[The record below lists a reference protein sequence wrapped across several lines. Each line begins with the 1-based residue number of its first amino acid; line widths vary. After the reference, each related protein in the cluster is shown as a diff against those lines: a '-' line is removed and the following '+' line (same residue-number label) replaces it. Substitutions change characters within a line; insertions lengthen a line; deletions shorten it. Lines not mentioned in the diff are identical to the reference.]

1 MINISDNGGI
11 REAYLAYQ
19 KYVKSHGKEPQLP
32 GLPNFT
38 SEQVHINISCKKIL
52 SSWLDTRI
60 FYKEILIF
68 GSYFQLFFI
77 GYGRGWCETKTIQ
90 ALVRQLLVD
99 PHPPAIVRVHNV
111 LRNFEEFQNAFQCK
125 NSDSM
130 VAKPRCRIWWSMI
143 INLHKNMSQ
152 NFWNKMFYF
161 LVLEKF

>member
-1 MINISDNGGI
+1 M
-11 REAYLAYQ
+11 Q
-19 KYVKSHGKEPQLP
+19 KKSFHPDWILEY
-32 GLPNFT
+32 F
-38 SEQVHINISCKKIL
+38 IKKFL
-52 SSWLDTRI
+52 FLV
-60 FYKEILIF
+60 LIF

-130 VAKPRCRIWWSMI
+130 VAKPRCRIW
-143 INLHKNMSQ
+143 
-152 NFWNKMFYF
+152 
-161 LVLEKF
+161 